1 MSDSGF
7 DLGLDDPARAGVFFV
22 TADDIATLDMATRDA
37 GLLARRI
44 DLRGCANKPTLLLR
58 LATGLDFPAGSG
70 RNWDAA
76 SDRLR
81 DLSWL
86 PAPGYALLFEA
97 ASGLRDAD
105 ESSFDTLL
113 DVLEEAAAGHRQR
126 AHLRVAHYLG
136 ELVNRGGDSN
146 PYDLSRYHLK
156 VVRLPIPPPGQVMR
170 LAPPQHCKADQLPG
184 AGSGSGAAAG
194 GWV

>member
-7 DLGLDDPARAGVFFV
+7 DLGLDDASRAGVYFV

-44 DLRGCANKPTLLLR
+44 DLRDCANKATLMLR
-58 LATGLDFPAGSG
+58 LATALDFPAGSG

-86 PAPGYALLFEA
+86 PAPGYALLFDA
-97 ASGLRDAD
+97 ARDLRDAD
-105 ESSFDTLL
+105 ETSFDTLL
-113 DVLEEAAAGHRQR
+113 EILDEAVSDWAQREIPFWAFLALPEEEFEQA
-126 AHLRVAHYLG
+126 
-136 ELVNRGGDSN
+136 E
-146 PYDLSRYHLK
+146 
-156 VVRLPIPPPGQVMR
+156 
-170 LAPPQHCKADQLPG
+170 
-184 AGSGSGAAAG
+184 
-194 GWV
+194 